1 MATAGDLFGFLV
13 SDLVPK
19 STEVRRFQEES
30 ELRFGIQQQLT
41 PLVCVERTQLKYCI
55 KTFNGRTTANE
66 IVFTWITLSRVD
78 E

>member
-19 STEVRRFQEES
+19 STEVSRFQEES

-41 PLVCVERTQLKYCI
+41 ALVCVERTQLKYCI
-55 KTFNGRTTANE
+55 YQPLMAEPQQMKLF
-66 IVFTWITLSRVD
+66 SP
-78 E
+78 